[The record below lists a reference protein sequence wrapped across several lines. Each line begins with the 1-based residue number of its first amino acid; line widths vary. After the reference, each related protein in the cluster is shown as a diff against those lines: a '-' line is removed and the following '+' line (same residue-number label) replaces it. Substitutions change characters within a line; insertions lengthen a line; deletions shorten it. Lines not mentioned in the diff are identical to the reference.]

1 MPATSQERLALGV
14 VALLLAAGAG
24 ARALGHRTSTLTPAL
39 YSAGA
44 AAPNGA
50 PGDGSSSEMV
60 DGMSGLDGMRGR
72 VKRKTEQ
79 DKARSTPLAP
89 GEKLDPNTATAD
101 DLDRI
106 PRVGHALAERIVQAR
121 AARGRFR
128 TLADLDSV
136 SGVGPSVLAQM
147 APHLTLP
154 PAPPSSPAVTSPRS
168 PSSSPASRGTM
179 QGLLSAPRATRRTS
193 STRPPST
200 VPAGPVDLNTASA
213 AELEALPGI
222 GPSLAGKVLAWRAA
236 NGRFRSAEDLLKV
249 SGIGPAKLAR
259 LRPLVRA
266 TP

>member
-39 YSAGA
+39 YSADA
-44 AAPNGA
+44 LSPGA
-50 PGDGSSSEMV
+50 PGGASPDLV
-60 DGMSGLDGMRGR
+60 DGRNGLDGMQGR
-72 VKRKTEQ
+72 VKRKTEH
-79 DKARSTPLAP
+79 DKAVSTPLAP

-121 AARGRFR
+121 KARGRFR

-179 QGLLSAPRATRRTS
+179 QGLLSAPRATRRPS

-236 NGRFRSAEDLLKV
+236 NGRFRSADDLLKV
-249 SGIGPAKLAR
+249 GGIGPAKLVR

>member
-39 YSAGA
+39 YSTDALSS
-44 AAPNGA
+44 GA
-50 PGDGSSSEMV
+50 PGGASSDLV
-60 DGMSGLDGMRGR
+60 DGMSGLDGMQGR

-79 DKARSTPLAP
+79 DKARSTPLAA

-101 DLDRI
+101 ELDRL
-106 PRVGHALAERIVQAR
+106 PGVGHALAERIVQAR
-121 AARGRFR
+121 KARGRFR

-136 SGVGPSVLAQM
+136 SGVGPRVLAQM

-154 PAPPSSPAVTSPRS
+154 AAPPSSPAVTSPRS
-168 PSSSPASRGTM
+168 PSSSPANGGTM
-179 QGLLSAPRATRRTS
+179 RGFLSTPPATRRPS

-249 SGIGPAKLAR
+249 GGIGPAKLAR